1 MNRTTSP
8 WLAAL
13 TSVFILV
20 LVAACGGSAA
30 GSASPTTG
38 QPSVAA
44 PSVASPSEAASEG
57 APSAGSSLALP
68 SFALPND
75 DKGLEALLP
84 DEMCGGKATKLSFG
98 GSRFAGV
105 ADDEFTATLAALGK
119 KPEDVSFAISA
130 GPLASGGVCPTSAGV
145 FRIKG
150 VDPGRLHD
158 VYLAEVAKEG
168 QSQEQRNV
176 GGKDVSIGTSTDND
190 TKTYAYFNGDA
201 IFFVT
206 AKNDDDAAAVLKVMP

>member
-1 MNRTTSP
+1 MGRRPS
-8 WLAAL
+8 
-13 TSVFILV
+13 
-20 LVAACGGSAA
+20 
-30 GSASPTTG
+30 SASADP
-38 QPSVAA
+38 
-44 PSVASPSEAASEG
+44 ASP
-57 APSAGSSLALP
+57 GSSTTR
-68 SFALPND
+68 S
-75 DKGLEALLP
+75 
-84 DEMCGGKATKLSFG
+84 S
-98 GSRFAGV
+98 
-105 ADDEFTATLAALGK
+105 
-119 KPEDVSFAISA
+119 IS
-130 GPLASGGVCPTSAGV
+130 SGICPTSAGV